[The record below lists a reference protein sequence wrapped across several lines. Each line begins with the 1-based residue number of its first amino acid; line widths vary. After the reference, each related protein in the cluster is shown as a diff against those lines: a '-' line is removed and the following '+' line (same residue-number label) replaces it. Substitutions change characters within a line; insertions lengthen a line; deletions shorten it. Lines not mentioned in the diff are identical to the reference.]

1 MTKLIKSNTP
11 MACPCCGKP
20 TSVLSIDMVI
30 DRLGLSPMQSRIL
43 RAVWDGGGYPI
54 PQVRIYD
61 AMYEDDPDGG
71 PSDFT
76 AYNALKVALC
86 FLRKK
91 LEGSGIEIET
101 IKRRGYR
108 LKIIEV

>member
-1 MTKLIKSNTP
+1 
-11 MACPCCGKP
+11 
-20 TSVLSIDMVI
+20 
-30 DRLGLSPMQSRIL
+30 
-43 RAVWDGGGYPI
+43 
-54 PQVRIYD
+54 
-61 AMYEDDPDGG
+61 MYEDDPDGG